1 MSGTRDA
8 RQRVMHA
15 TVELLYE
22 GGLRAAAPAAIAERA
37 GAGKMSL
44 YRHFDGKDDLVAA
57 ALRDYVPTQ
66 LERLLGP
73 GNGDPRQRILAIFDR
88 LADYTEKG
96 TLNTCVYV
104 TTRLELSDADH
115 PAAFVAT
122 EYKREFAAALAALLR
137 EMGHPEPDSTGRV
150 ISMLIDGATVH
161 SLTAGDP
168 GPIRDARNMVETL
181 LGPAET

>member
-8 RQRVMHA
+8 RQRVLHA

-66 LERLLGP
+66 VERLLGP
-73 GNGDPRQRILAIFDR
+73 DDNPRQRILAIFDR
-88 LADYTEKG
+88 LADYAAMG

-104 TTRLELSDADH
+104 TTRLELADADH
-115 PAAFVAT
+115 PAALVAT
-122 EYKREFAAALAALLR
+122 EYKREIAAALAALLR
-137 EMGHPEPDSTGRV
+137 EMDHPDPDSTARV
-150 ISMLIDGATVH
+150 ISMLIDGAAVH
-161 SLTAGDP
+161 ALIAGDP
-168 GPIRDARNMVETL
+168 GPIRDARRAVEAL
-181 LGPAET
+181 LGPAEV